1 MGLYV
6 YFQGAQLH
14 TKTLKMGLEH
24 GSIYIF
30 EKVQAHSDTKE
41 RGKMQIE
48 ISLKSLKHSAKL
60 RQP

>member
-1 MGLYV
+1 MSQAPAPGTLC

-30 EKVQAHSDTKE
+30 EKVQAHSDVKE
-41 RGKMQIE
+41 RGNF
-48 ISLKSLKHSAKL
+48 S
-60 RQP
+60 

>member
-41 RGKMQIE
+41 RGGNANRNF
-48 ISLKSLKHSAKL
+48 S
-60 RQP
+60 